1 MCVSSDV
8 LNYVKAKNLQ
18 PVTQTVDLPPKLSP
32 AMPTPSP
39 PLPPQPP
46 VSAVKHAAAPA
57 PLTGDFT
64 DVELSNMR
72 SVIAS
77 RLTLS
82 KVML

>member
-1 MCVSSDV
+1 
-8 LNYVKAKNLQ
+8 
-18 PVTQTVDLPPKLSP
+18 
-32 AMPTPSP
+32 
-39 PLPPQPP
+39 
-46 VSAVKHAAAPA
+46 VKHAAAPA